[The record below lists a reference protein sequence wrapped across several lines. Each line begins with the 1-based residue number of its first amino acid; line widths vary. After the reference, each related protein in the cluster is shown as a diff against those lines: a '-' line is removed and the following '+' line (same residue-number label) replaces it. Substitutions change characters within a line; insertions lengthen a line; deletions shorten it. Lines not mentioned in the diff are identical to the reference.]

1 MVIVTELNTEK
12 PFLVRSVN
20 NYLSKT
26 VTFYLTLTQ
35 IITRMCEHG
44 KFNGAKSIEGKS
56 GQWLIP
62 KENFVTTNEQDDIAE
77 KILQT
82 IDIKNKEAGDVDK
95 FDL

>member
-1 MVIVTELNTEK
+1 MESTFDEGQDKRRYYTQNEVANKLG
-12 PFLVRSVN
+12 
-20 NYLSKT
+20 LSE
-26 VTFYLTLTQ
+26 Q

-77 KILQT
+77 NVLQT
-82 IDIKNKEAGDVDK
+82 IDIKNKKTGDVDE

>member
-1 MVIVTELNTEK
+1 MELKFDEGQDKRRYYTQSEVANK
-12 PFLVRSVN
+12 LG
-20 NYLSKT
+20 LSE
-26 VTFYLTLTQ
+26 Q
-35 IITRMCEHG
+35 IITRMCEQR

-82 IDIKNKEAGDVDK
+82 IDIKNKEAGDVDE